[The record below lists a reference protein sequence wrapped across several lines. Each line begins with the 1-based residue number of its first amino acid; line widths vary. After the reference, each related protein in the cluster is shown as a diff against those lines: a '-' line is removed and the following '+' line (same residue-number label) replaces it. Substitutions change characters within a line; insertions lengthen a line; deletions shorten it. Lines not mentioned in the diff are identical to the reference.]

1 VTELKRCRRQAET
14 GHACRRLGWW
24 RVWDL
29 HPPAWRMRPDWNYLQ
44 RTRVVD
50 RARRSDA
57 GARQCC
63 RRPGDGGHG
72 KWLLVGD
79 ADGLDSVSHARTR
92 CPLALGF
99 GDYQT

>member
-14 GHACRRLGWW
+14 GHAWRRLGWW

-50 RARRSDA
+50 TARR
-57 GARQCC
+57 
-63 RRPGDGGHG
+63 H
-72 KWLLVGD
+72 
-79 ADGLDSVSHARTR
+79 
-92 CPLALGF
+92 
-99 GDYQT
+99 